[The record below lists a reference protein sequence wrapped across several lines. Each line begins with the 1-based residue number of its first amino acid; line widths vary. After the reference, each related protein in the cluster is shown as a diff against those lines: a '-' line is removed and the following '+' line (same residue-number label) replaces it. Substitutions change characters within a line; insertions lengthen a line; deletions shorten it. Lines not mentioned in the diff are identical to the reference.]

1 MSKGRTMAEVARAAG
16 AESVTTLGRHMRP
29 EPQPPAERPNIRE
42 CLRALVRA
50 LARSDALQDHQ
61 QLNQVDEHA

>member
-1 MSKGRTMAEVARAAG
+1 MSKGRTMVEVARTAG
-16 AESVTTLGRHMRP
+16 AESRHMRP
-29 EPQPPAERPNIRE
+29 EPHVGQPAAERPNIRE

-61 QLNQVDEHA
+61 QLNRVDEHA